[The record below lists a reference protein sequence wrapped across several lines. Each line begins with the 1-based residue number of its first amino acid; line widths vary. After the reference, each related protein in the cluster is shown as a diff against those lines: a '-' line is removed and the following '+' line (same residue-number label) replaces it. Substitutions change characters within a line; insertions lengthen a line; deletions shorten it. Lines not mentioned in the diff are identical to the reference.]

1 MNVDSLET
9 KVYTYKGDVC
19 AVIQLYPW
27 FKFGF
32 PLFWVMVMSQKWQWH
47 FRHPSNGVCVSK
59 GCLKLRLQ
67 KWKNQFQTKD
77 EIGPQ
82 QTKWNSTLFFVTYQ
96 LNNIVANSTRTY
108 ITK

>member
-9 KVYTYKGDVC
+9 KVYTYKGNVC

-47 FRHPSNGVCVSK
+47 FRHQMEYASRRNVSN
-59 GCLKLRLQ
+59 
-67 KWKNQFQTKD
+67 
-77 EIGPQ
+77 
-82 QTKWNSTLFFVTYQ
+82 
-96 LNNIVANSTRTY
+96 
-108 ITK
+108 